1 MLFFYLYLQKYL
13 IISDIDQAKFKAIM
27 ATDLLETEKLST
39 TPNITNHLIKTW
51 GKTTAGFDGTSLNKA
66 WNISR
71 NAVVKSN
78 FRVKLV
84 SEYKF
89 FAM

>member
-1 MLFFYLYLQKYL
+1 
-13 IISDIDQAKFKAIM
+13 M

-51 GKTTAGFDGTSLNKA
+51 GKTTAGFDGTNPKKA

-71 NAVVKSN
+71 NAVVKSI

-84 SEYKF
+84 FEYKF